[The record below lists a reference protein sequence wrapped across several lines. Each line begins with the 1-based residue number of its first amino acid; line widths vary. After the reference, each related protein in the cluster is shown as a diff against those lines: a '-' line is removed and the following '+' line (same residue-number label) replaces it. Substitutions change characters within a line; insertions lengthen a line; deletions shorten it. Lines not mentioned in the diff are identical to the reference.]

1 MAEKQES
8 KRHKLAAW
16 VDRRRQGWR
25 KAGEMGSR
33 QAAARRDDARRAEK
47 SHPRRGDG
55 GAGLGGF

>member
-16 VDRRRQGWR
+16 VARRRQSWR

-33 QAAARRDDARRAEK
+33 AGAARRDDATRAEQN
-47 SHPRRGDG
+47 HPHRGDT
-55 GAGLGGF
+55 GAGLGGY

>member
-1 MAEKQES
+1 MAEKQET

-16 VDRRRQGWR
+16 LDRRRQGWR

-33 QAAARRDDARRAEK
+33 AGAARHADAVRADK
-47 SHPRRGDG
+47 DHPQGGNG

>member
-16 VDRRRQGWR
+16 VDRRRQSWR
-25 KAGEMGSR
+25 KAGDMGSR
-33 QAAARRDDARRAEK
+33 QAAARRDDARRADTQ
-47 SHPRRGDG
+47 HPHRGDG